1 MKLHYEPET
10 DSLYIK
16 LTDGPSDESEEIARG
31 VVADFDA
38 GGNLVGLDV
47 EHASQRFDLRDVEA
61 DVGAAPWVCCCFW
74 WDPPADFRLRF
85 KPVPAQALWYA
96 CCQNS

>member
-1 MKLHYEPET
+1 VKLHYEPET

-16 LTDGPSDESEEIARG
+16 LAEGASEESEEIAPG

-47 EHASQRFDLRDVEA
+47 EHASQRFELHEVEA
-61 DVGAAPWVCCCFW
+61 EVGGRPLGLLRLLTGAA
-74 WDPPADFRLRF
+74 R
-85 KPVPAQALWYA
+85 
-96 CCQNS
+96 